1 MSISTTVLHTIALPI
16 VVALFFWM
24 VDCEAVL
31 EQSILS
37 VYFIGTFPI
46 ANESFSTETNQDTPK

>member
-1 MSISTTVLHTIALPI
+1 MSISTTEYNNVLPI

-24 VDCEAVL
+24 VDCAVDTL
-31 EQSILS
+31 C